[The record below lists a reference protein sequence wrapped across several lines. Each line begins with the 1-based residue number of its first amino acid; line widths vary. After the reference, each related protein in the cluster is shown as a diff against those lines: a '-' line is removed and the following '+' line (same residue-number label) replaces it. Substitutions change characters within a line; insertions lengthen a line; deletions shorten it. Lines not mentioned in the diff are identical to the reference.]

1 MLKHFKYASYLFR
14 HKWYVFI
21 ECCKAGI
28 PWRGLVHDL
37 SKFLPSEWIP
47 YANYFYKPKQ
57 RNETGYYKP
66 YDTGDKAFDY
76 AWLLHQKRNKHHWQW
91 WVLPKNGGGVE
102 ILPMPD
108 KYRKEMLA
116 DWRGAGRA
124 QGYGDNTNEWYKVNR
139 NKIQLH
145 PETRAWIEH
154 QLYGGELDVES

>member
-47 YANYFYKPKQ
+47 YANHFYKPKQ
-57 RNETGYYKP
+57 RDETGYYKP
-66 YDTGDKAFDY
+66 CDTGDKAFDY

-91 WVLPKNGGGVE
+91 WVLPKGDGGVE

-124 QGYGDNTNEWYKVNR
+124 QGYGDNTNEWYKANR
-139 NKIQLH
+139 NKMQLH